1 LNKIISMS
9 EILSTINR
17 QRAESIA
24 QQFADK
30 RLLVLGDFML
40 DEFIFGRVR
49 RISPEAPVPV
59 VEVERQMLALGGA
72 GNVVN
77 NLVALGA
84 RPLPLGV
91 VGDDADAERMRQVFT
106 GIGVATDGLIAD
118 GSRPTTLKTRIIA
131 HNQQVVRAD
140 RESRK
145 ATSPE
150 VEDRLVEIF
159 TDELMTADAVVVS
172 DYGKG
177 LLTDRLLNLTLNAAR
192 AHNMMVCLDPKRRNF
207 AAYQPLTMITPNH
220 QEAAE
225 AAGVVIENEAT
236 LIEAGRRILADVGCQ
251 AALVTRGEEGMSLFT
266 EDGAVTHIPTV
277 AREVDDVTGAGD
289 TVSATL
295 TLALATG
302 ASFREAAVMANHAA
316 GVVVGKLGTATVSR
330 EELLKT
336 IG

>member
-1 LNKIISMS
+1 MS
-9 EILSTINR
+9 EILSTIDR
-17 QRAESIA
+17 QRAGSIA
-24 QQFADK
+24 QEFVDK

-91 VGDDADAERMRQVFT
+91 VGDDADAERMRQVFA

-159 TDELMTADAVVVS
+159 SRELMTADSIVIS

-177 LLTDRLLNLTLNAAR
+177 LLTDRLLNLTL
-192 AHNMMVCLDPKRRNF
+192 
-207 AAYQPLTMITPNH
+207 
-220 QEAAE
+220 
-225 AAGVVIENEAT
+225 
-236 LIEAGRRILADVGCQ
+236 
-251 AALVTRGEEGMSLFT
+251 
-266 EDGAVTHIPTV
+266 
-277 AREVDDVTGAGD
+277 
-289 TVSATL
+289 
-295 TLALATG
+295 
-302 ASFREAAVMANHAA
+302 
-316 GVVVGKLGTATVSR
+316 
-330 EELLKT
+330 
-336 IG
+336 